1 MVGCKCSVRSSGN
14 KKAKTDNPAQNSNAV
29 FSSLVGVIN
38 VLFKGKRF
46 TQVSFRYDK
55 RIRGF
60 KTQIKLTIA

>member
-1 MVGCKCSVRSSGN
+1 MVGCKCSVRNSGN

-46 TQVSFRYDK
+46 T
-55 RIRGF
+55 
-60 KTQIKLTIA
+60 